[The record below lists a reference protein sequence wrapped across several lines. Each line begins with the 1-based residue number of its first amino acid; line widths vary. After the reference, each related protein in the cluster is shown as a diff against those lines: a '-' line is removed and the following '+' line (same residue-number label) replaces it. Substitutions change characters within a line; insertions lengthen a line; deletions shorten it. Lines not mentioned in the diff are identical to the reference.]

1 MSRAPSGKAAASGPS
16 ARAATPS
23 GFPISGS
30 SGYSGI
36 AASPRTGRPPPAR
49 PPGPWPTGAGG
60 ARAASR
66 WGSPAARSRPGKG
79 LLKTVPVA
87 TPARSPAAGSG
98 SGRATSPSGGGAGQ
112 AEGGQDSRGRPAA
125 SPPGVGRR
133 LATSAPT
140 VAALPAATAEV
151 RLPRLT
157 TVASS
162 GWPAWISSRSRQTV
176 AARPSRVSPT
186 APTPARP
193 ASDPAG
199 SVGPRAHRHG
209 RRPAQRYGSWSLIV
223 QPPREPAR
231 SFSRSF
237 HQAQSA
243 RRDATRWT
251 GQPTWPAWMT
261 LGATR

>member
-1 MSRAPSGKAAASGPS
+1 MSRAPGGKAAASGPS

-98 SGRATSPSGGGAGQ
+98 SGRATSPSGWRSRPSRRRPGQPRATSSQPTWGGAAAGHQRPDRGRAPRRHRRGEVAAAHHRGQLGLAGLDQQPIPPDGGGQ
-112 AEGGQDSRGRPAA
+112 AEQAQPHSTHASTAGQRPGR
-125 SPPGVGRR
+125 
-133 LATSAPT
+133 
-140 VAALPAATAEV
+140 
-151 RLPRLT
+151 
-157 TVASS
+157 
-162 GWPAWISSRSRQTV
+162 
-176 AARPSRVSPT
+176 
-186 APTPARP
+186 
-193 ASDPAG
+193 
-199 SVGPRAHRHG
+199 SVGPRSSPARPPPGIHRRHPHLPQIASAGGHSG
-209 RRPAQRYGSWSLIV
+209 RPPSRQRYGPGPGRV
-223 QPPREPAR
+223 
-231 SFSRSF
+231 
-237 HQAQSA
+237 
-243 RRDATRWT
+243 RRGW
-251 GQPTWPAWMT
+251 
-261 LGATR
+261 